1 MKTVFSA
8 FFKKASSKRGKKAFG
23 LGSNAHNAK
32 LGHLQGAFTLIEV
45 LIAVAIALILALI
58 IIGGLTSDF
67 SQISTGVGGAVETR
81 CIGGYQFA
89 VGVEGAPEQ
98 ILNEEGKGI
107 PCNRR

>member
-23 LGSNAHNAK
+23 LGSNAK

-45 LIAVAIALILALI
+45 LIAVAIALILVLI
-58 IIGGLTSDF
+58 IIGGSTSDF
-67 SQISTGVGGAVETR
+67 SQISTGVGGVVEIR